1 MSLADPRPQSPRA
14 GMARVGRSLRLVLR
28 RNPRDV
34 PATASAMEGRPATDV
49 EFVAYAEDCL
59 VTGRIAL
66 SAERLTDLLNDHDE
80 YALVNVVVS
89 SLEDGRELE
98 VPEITLLRDDLLV
111 AQATEPRGNAGRR
124 RATRTY
130 GVAAQVG
137 PYLLRGFLHALPGSD
152 AVASLGRR
160 KTMVPMTN
168 VWIDF
173 VSAGVPQHRHLPTAI
188 VNQERIEWVVEDGG
202 EPVVLRRRTADEDDA
217 PTSA

>member
-1 MSLADPRPQSPRA
+1 MT
-14 GMARVGRSLRLVLR
+14 RVGRSLRLVLR
-28 RNPRDV
+28 RNSSDAAT
-34 PATASAMEGRPATDV
+34 PASETPVPATDV

-66 SAERLTDLLNDHDE
+66 SAERLTDLLNAHDE

-98 VPEITLLRDDLLV
+98 VPEVTLLRDDLLL
-111 AQATEPRGNAGRR
+111 AQASEPRGNAGRR
-124 RATRTY
+124 RATRKY

-160 KTMVPMTN
+160 SRMVPLTD
-168 VWIDF
+168 VWVDF
-173 VSAGVPQHRHLPTAI
+173 VSAGVPQHRHMPTAI

-202 EPVVLRRRTADEDDA
+202 EPVVLRHRTVDEDES
-217 PTSA
+217 PTPA